1 MNTETG
7 EARAPRGMDPSRGNG
22 SRVLALGSW
31 ILGAVAMGWV
41 AGVGAAQEPPAPSGE
56 ILPLEQV
63 QAGQSGYGLSVFAGS
78 EPERF
83 DVEVLG
89 VLRNQA
95 PEQSYIL
102 ARLSGRNL
110 ENTGVIQGMSG
121 SPVYIEGRLAGAVAF
136 SFPFAVDPVAGIT
149 PIESMIGLTEVP
161 HEPPPAVATAAATD
175 LRDLVEPTGDAQTL
189 VEALTRLRGSTADG
203 RVRGVEWLG
212 QGFTGRSH
220 SLLEQGLGVLALSGS
235 TQGQTSAPESAL
247 APGSAVAGLLID
259 GDLRLAATG
268 TVTDRLDDGR
278 ILAFGHPFLGL
289 GPIRVPMAT
298 AEVITVVDS
307 QMASFK
313 IANVGEA
320 VGAFDLDR
328 LSGLRGQIGLEASMM
343 PLQVTVRGARS
354 HTFDLRVA
362 RIPSMTPTLVALSTL
377 GSLDSASYT
386 AGSQGLDLTLATRLD
401 GYPEVVLE
409 QSFDGPDAAMQAVVY
424 VLAVATFLEHN
435 PWAELSLDGMD
446 VELTQHAEPR
456 VAQLVDAYASHTV
469 VRPGDDVQLTV
480 EMRAWRGDVVRR
492 NLRLTLPQALPA
504 GRYHLLVGD
513 GPSIDGMRLAV
524 ERTAPVRIE
533 QALELLR
540 GLHSRR
546 ELVTLGLFTD
556 RGLSIAGEALPQLP
570 GSLQSLWAAAGS
582 GSAVPLQYAIGQQQ
596 VVALEQPM
604 LGVARVTLKVQRR
617 RPLGG
622 EEAEETRPTA
632 EEEGD
637 TGEDAGEEGSESAGE
652 PNESN
657 PQRAGGSE

>member
-1 MNTETG
+1 MRRTVKTIS
-7 EARAPRGMDPSRGNG
+7 RAAV
-22 SRVLALGSW
+22 VLGLIAS
-31 ILGAVAMGWV
+31 AA
-41 AGVGAAQEPPAPSGE
+41 AAQEAPAPRGE

-110 ENTGVIQGMSG
+110 ENTGVISGMSG
-121 SPVYIEGRLAGAVAF
+121 SPVYIDGRLAGAVAF

-149 PIESMIGLTEVP
+149 PIESMIGLTEAP
-161 HEPPPAVATAAATD
+161 HEPPPAVATASVPD
-175 LRDLVEPTGDAQTL
+175 LRDLVEPTGDAQAL
-189 VEALTRLRGSTADG
+189 VDVLARLRGSTADG

-235 TQGQTSAPESAL
+235 TQGRTSAPASAL

-307 QMASFK
+307 QMSSFK
-313 IANVGEA
+313 LANVGEA

-343 PLQVTVRGARS
+343 PLQVTVRGTRS
-354 HTFDLRVA
+354 QTFDLRVA

-386 AGSQGLDLTLATRLD
+386 AGSQGLDLTLAARLD

-424 VLAVATFLEHN
+424 VLAAATFLEHN
-435 PWAELSLDGMD
+435 PWAELSLDSMD

-492 NLRLTLPQALPA
+492 NLPLTLPQALPA

-582 GSAVPLQYAIGQQQ
+582 GSAVPLRYAIGQQQ

-617 RPLGG
+617 QPLGG
-622 EEAEETRPTA
+622 EEAEEARPTA
-632 EEEGD
+632 AEEGD
-637 TGEDAGEEGSESAGE
+637 TEENAGEEGSESAGE

-657 PQRAGGSE
+657 PQNAGGSE

>member
-1 MNTETG
+1 
-7 EARAPRGMDPSRGNG
+7 
-22 SRVLALGSW
+22 
-31 ILGAVAMGWV
+31 MGWV

-110 ENTGVIQGMSG
+110 ENTGVISGMSG

-149 PIESMIGLTEVP
+149 PIESMIGLTEAP
-161 HEPPPAVATAAATD
+161 QEPPPAVATAAAPD

-235 TQGQTSAPESAL
+235 TQGQTSAPASAL

-268 TVTDRLDDGR
+268 TVTDRFDDGR

-362 RIPSMTPTLVALSTL
+362 RIPSMTPTLVAISTL

-386 AGSQGLDLTLATRLD
+386 AGSQGLDLSLAARLD

-456 VAQLVDAYASHTV
+456 VAQLVDAYASRTV

-480 EMRAWRGDVVRR
+480 EMRAWRGDIVRR
-492 NLRLTLPQALPA
+492 NLQLTLPQALPA

-604 LGVARVTLKVQRR
+604 LGVARVTLEVQRR
-617 RPLGG
+617 QPLGG
-622 EEAEETRPTA
+622 EEAEEARPTA

-657 PQRAGGSE
+657 PQSAGGSE

>member
-1 MNTETG
+1 MRYRVFTIS
-7 EARAPRGMDPSRGNG
+7 RATAV
-22 SRVLALGSW
+22 VLGLMAS
-31 ILGAVAMGWV
+31 GA
-41 AGVGAAQEPPAPSGE
+41 AAQEAPAPSGE
-56 ILPLEQV
+56 ILPLDQV

-83 DVEVLG
+83 DVEILG

-110 ENTGVIQGMSG
+110 ENTGVISGMSG

-149 PIESMIGLTEVP
+149 PIESMIGLTEAA
-161 HEPPPAVATAAATD
+161 HELPAAVATAVATD

-189 VEALTRLRGSTADG
+189 VDALARLRGGTADG
-203 RVRGVEWLG
+203 RVRGIEWLG

-235 TQGQTSAPESAL
+235 TQGRTSAPASAL

-307 QMASFK
+307 QMSSFK

-328 LSGLRGQIGLEASMM
+328 LPGLRGQIGLEASMM
-343 PLQVTVRGARS
+343 PLQVSVRGARS

-386 AGSQGLDLTLATRLD
+386 AGSQGLDLTLAARLD

-409 QSFDGPDAAMQAVVY
+409 QSFDGPDAAMQAVLY

-435 PWAELSLDGMD
+435 PWAELSLDGID

-456 VAQLVDAYASHTV
+456 VAQLVDAYASRTV

-492 NLRLTLPQALPA
+492 NLPLTLPQALPA

-556 RGLSIAGEALPQLP
+556 RGLSVAGEALPQLP

-582 GSAVPLQYAIGQQQ
+582 GSALPLQYAVGQQQ
-596 VVALEQPM
+596 VVALEQPL
-604 LGVARVTLKVQRR
+604 LGVARVTLDVRR
-617 RPLGG
+617 RLPLGG
-622 EEAEETRPTA
+622 EEAEEET
-632 EEEGD
+632 GD
-637 TGEDAGEEGSESAGE
+637 TGEDAGEEGGESAGE

-657 PQRAGGSE
+657 PQSAGGRE

>member
-22 SRVLALGSW
+22 SRILALGSW
-31 ILGAVAMGWV
+31 MLGAVAMGWV

-149 PIESMIGLTEVP
+149 PIESMIGLTEAP

-386 AGSQGLDLTLATRLD
+386 AGSQGLDLTLAARLD